1 MARRLPPGRVNEDDQ
16 VASSDVSRLIV
27 LGFVIAGALGF
38 FIGLVWV
45 VWKLSAKRPRATRE
59 TSTNAIFK

>member
-1 MARRLPPGRVNEDDQ
+1 MARRLPQSRQRRRQ
-16 VASSDVSRLIV
+16 VASADVSRLIV

-45 VWKLSAKRPRATRE
+45 VWNLIRPHM
-59 TSTNAIFK
+59 FG

>member
-45 VWKLSAKRPRATRE
+45 VWNLIRPHM
-59 TSTNAIFK
+59 FG